1 MVQKIKNFDEKF
13 ASVPRIA
20 TISKDMNFFEKKKM
34 LADSFGTQKSRSKI
48 ASAMLN
54 KVQD

>member
-54 KVQD
+54 KV